1 MKKKTDPFKYSL
13 DRLEDVADQISDV
26 LNCPITIEDTHHRL
40 LAYSTHNDFTDPAR
54 TSTIISRRVPEKVI
68 NRLWK
73 DGIIPTLLKTDE
85 PLRVP
90 QIAEVGLSSRV
101 AISIWK
107 DKEVLGFIWAIES
120 TQPFSEEDMDLLKM
134 AAHAVKN
141 KLLNLQIRKSKTEER
156 NQELF
161 WKMLTGHI
169 HEKDEML
176 DLFLRLGIRCPD
188 TYAIIIFRL
197 RDELTEDT
205 EKKLSYLLETT
216 QQVQVLLTTVDFHEF
231 IILVSPK
238 TEHPLQDIKQFT
250 SGMMQQLS
258 DRYHIHHVQAAIGGI
273 YDNISHIQ
281 PSYKEALAVL
291 KTKERFPVETE
302 RLHSFSE
309 LGIYQYL
316 DVLAEKRRGTSYSSY
331 SLSKLEDYDLRHH
344 SNLVETLERF
354 IDCDSNANIAA
365 KQLNIH
371 INTLNYRLKRITD
384 IAEIDLKNMNE
395 KMTIYLDM
403 KLKNVH
409 L

>member
-1 MKKKTDPFKYSL
+1 MTKKTDPFKYSF

-26 LNCPITIEDTHHRL
+26 LECPITIEDIHHRL

-85 PLRVP
+85 PLRVN
-90 QIAEVGLSSRV
+90 QIAEVGLSSRI

-120 TQPFSEEDMDLLKM
+120 PKPFTDEEMDLLKM
-134 AAHAVKN
+134 AANAVKN
-141 KLLNLQIRKSKTEER
+141 KLIHLQIRKSKTEER

-169 HEKDEML
+169 REKEEMT
-176 DLFLRLGIRCPD
+176 DLFLRLGLRCPD
-188 TYAIIIFRL
+188 TYAIIIIRL
-197 RDELTEDT
+197 RDELDDET

-216 QQVQVLLTTVDFHEF
+216 QQVQVLLTTVDFHEL

-238 TEHPLQDIKQFT
+238 TDHPLQDMKQFT
-250 SGMMQQLS
+250 NSLLHQLS
-258 DRYHIHHVQAAIGGI
+258 DRYKIHDAQAAIGGI
-273 YDNISHIQ
+273 YDNITNIQ
-281 PSYKEALAVL
+281 PSYREAQAVL
-291 KTKERFPVETE
+291 KTKERFPNETE
-302 RLHSFSE
+302 RFISFSE

-316 DVLAEKRRGTSYSSY
+316 DVLAEKRKHSSYSSY

-365 KQLNIH
+365 QQLNIH

-384 IAEIDLKNMNE
+384 IAEIDLKNINE

-403 KLKNVH
+403 KLKSV
-409 L
+409 LL